1 VIDRAF
7 VVVDKDG
14 VRTHVPVGGV
24 FVPTIY
30 QQILLDTT
38 GQQKT
43 RFHLLERAFW
53 TLSDFA
59 EL

>member
-1 VIDRAF
+1 MGFHLAAYTNNI
-7 VVVDKDG
+7 
-14 VRTHVPVGGV
+14 
-24 FVPTIY
+24 PTKWFGY

-43 RFHLLERAFW
+43 RFLLLERVFW